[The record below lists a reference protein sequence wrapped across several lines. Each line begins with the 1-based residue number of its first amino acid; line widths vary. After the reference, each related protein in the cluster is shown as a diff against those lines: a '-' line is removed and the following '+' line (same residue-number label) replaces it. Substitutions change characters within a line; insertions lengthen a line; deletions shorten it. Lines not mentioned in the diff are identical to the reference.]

1 MKTPKNVTRAI
12 KNYGEQTCRT
22 AYDLNRRVGEG
33 ANSISHQLS
42 GLNTTRQADAAIN
55 AGCWLVDEAEY
66 VRFYGDS
73 EINNSRAASA
83 FDAYRDA
90 SGSF

>member
-1 MKTPKNVTRAI
+1 MNTPANVTRAI

-42 GLNTTRQADAAIN
+42 GVNTTRQADAAIN
-55 AGCWLVDEAEY
+55 AGCWLTDQSEY
-66 VRFYGDS
+66 NRFYGDS
-73 EINNSRAASA
+73 K
-83 FDAYRDA
+83 
-90 SGSF
+90 